1 LCSTVARI
9 KAFYSLTANKKNKLI
24 ESLMVAETTGRNIAG
39 SEANDND
46 EEVEE
51 AVYHGKKGKWQ
62 RNK

>member
-1 LCSTVARI
+1 
-9 KAFYSLTANKKNKLI
+9 
-24 ESLMVAETTGRNIAG
+24 MVAETTGRNIAG